1 MNVFGDSDP
10 EDAWQIDDPIPVLID
25 NLARRLQIL
34 DPAWRL
40 LRWGDELEQISI
52 LKRVL
57 GRVRGRVDVDQDWRV
72 DLIAEHVQVVLER
85 IGAGNG

>member
-1 MNVFGDSDP
+1 VNVFGDSDP